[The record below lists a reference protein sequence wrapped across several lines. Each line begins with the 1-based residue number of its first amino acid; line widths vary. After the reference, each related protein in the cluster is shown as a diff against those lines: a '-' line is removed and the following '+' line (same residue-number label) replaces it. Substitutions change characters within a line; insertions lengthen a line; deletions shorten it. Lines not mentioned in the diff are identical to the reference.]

1 MRLLI
6 SSSLQVSTDDSARD
20 VAKLVIVSDREV
32 SEAIELK
39 WITLKINEAQDVFSV
54 DLAFLL
60 DGIIVS
66 KTVVTSL
73 TALIME
79 DNAAIFFFNSSA
91 DGLSVSKLP
100 VVFPSEVF
108 STVWETEV
116 VRLRLVVF

>member
-1 MRLLI
+1 M
-6 SSSLQVSTDDSARD
+6 
-20 VAKLVIVSDREV
+20 VSDREV

-39 WITLKINEAQDVFSV
+39 WIRLKINEAQDMFSV

-79 DNAAIFFFNSSA
+79 DNAANLFFNSSA
-91 DGLSVSKLP
+91 DGLSVFKLP

-108 STVWETEV
+108 NKVWETEV
-116 VRLRLVVF
+116 VRLRLLVF